1 MKVEIWS
8 DIVCPFCY
16 IGQRKFEEALKA
28 FPEKEKVE
36 VEFKSYQL
44 DPNTPPYSG
53 QNFYESMAVKFG
65 SVEQSKQMMAG
76 VVEQAKAA
84 GLDFHFD
91 TMKPA
96 NTFDAHRL
104 TKFAEAHGKAAIIS
118 EKLFYANFTES
129 RDIGDIETLVKI
141 AGDSG
146 LNKEE
151 ARMTIKDKQAY
162 AKEVHA
168 DIEEAKTLGIT
179 GVPSFIFNRKY
190 ALSGAQSTEAF
201 TEALEK
207 VLAEENKAPTF
218 ETLTPNSDP
227 NGVCDDDGCDLSD
240 QK

>member
-16 IGQRKFEEALKA
+16 IGQHKFEEALKA
-28 FPEKEKVE
+28 FPENEKVE
-36 VEFKSYQL
+36 IDFKSYQL

-65 SVEQSKQMMAG
+65 SVEQSKQMMAS
-76 VVEQAKAA
+76 VVEQAKEA

-104 TKFAEAHGKAAIIS
+104 IKLAKAHDKATLITD
-118 EKLFYANFTES
+118 KLFYANFTES
-129 RDIGDIETLVKI
+129 KDIGNIDILLEI
-141 AGDSG
+141 ASDVG

-151 ARMTIKDKQAY
+151 ARITLQDKQAY
-162 AKEVHA
+162 AKEVYA
-168 DIEEAKTLGIT
+168 DIEEAKKLDIT

-201 TEALEK
+201 TQALEK
-207 VLAEENKAPTF
+207 ILAEENEVPTF
-218 ETLTPNSDP
+218 ENLTTDNNSD
-227 NGVCDDDGCDLSD
+227 GVCGDDGCEVPD